1 MTVDVLAR
9 RAFDYAGHAYQAGDL
24 VPMVPIE
31 ALAAARQGLVSL
43 GRHYRTRDLVAETPV
58 VTIVPEPEPVP
69 VRRRRRKKSQEPCA
83 SSV

>member
-1 MTVDVLAR
+1 MR
-9 RAFDYAGHAYQAGDL
+9 RAFDYAGHTYQVGDL

-43 GRHYRTRDLVAETPV
+43 GRHYRTRDLVAQAPV
-58 VTIVPEPEPVP
+58 VTIMPDPDPEPVP
-69 VRRRRRKKSQEPCA
+69 VRRRRRRKALEEPCA